1 MWFSITM
8 YLFAIFIPLTMLIG
22 GYCMYHNPP
31 KKINN
36 LFGYRTSMSK
46 KNADTWKFAHQYCG
60 KLWMKLGIL
69 LLLATIA
76 AMIPFTHSD
85 DDTIGIVEP
94 IVTAVQVAVLLISIV
109 PVEKALKKTFDENGV
124 RR

>member
-1 MWFSITM
+1 
-8 YLFAIFIPLTMLIG
+8 
-22 GYCMYHNPP
+22 
-31 KKINN
+31 
-36 LFGYRTSMSK
+36 MSK

-69 LLLATIA
+69 LLLATIV

-85 DDTIGIVEP
+85 DDTIGIVEL
-94 IVTAVQVAVLLISIV
+94 IVTAVQVTVLLISIV

-124 RR
+124 RRKL